1 MQSIEEI
8 LYLHEDDVVE
18 MKQGGRVPFQK
29 GGEALERL
37 LQKQDEVRKFRYNPN
52 FDAAFPTPPTKQQY
66 ADVFERN
73 FNVRLTGDETLDELG
88 HLYELLAEFQ
98 EQIPNLSPRNRG
110 GVYLA
115 GKKASLKKNCKRL
128 R

>member
-18 MKQGGRVPFQK
+18 MKQGGRVPLQE
-29 GGEALERL
+29 GGAL
-37 LQKQDEVRKFRYNPN
+37 RKFNPN
-52 FDAAFPTPPTKQQY
+52 FDARVPTPPTKKQY
-66 ADVFERN
+66 KDVFEKT
-73 FNVRLTGDETLDELG
+73 FNITIRGDESLDELG
-88 HLYELLAEFQ
+88 HLYELLSEFQ

-115 GKKASLKKNCKRL
+115 GKRSSLKTIAKDYADFGKENIAAGS
-128 R
+128 